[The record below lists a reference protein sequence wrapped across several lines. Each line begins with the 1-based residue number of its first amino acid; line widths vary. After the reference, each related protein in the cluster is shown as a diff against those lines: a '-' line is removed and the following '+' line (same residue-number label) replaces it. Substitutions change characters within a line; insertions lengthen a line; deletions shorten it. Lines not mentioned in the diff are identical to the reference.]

1 MAIYINGITVIA
13 DAVVEPVSR
22 TDAKN
27 WMRITDYTSDDTL
40 IDELI
45 TSARKHIEK
54 LTGLSLANKKLKAY
68 IELTGEVPAV
78 WMVDVPYG
86 PLLCVDEVKYKIGI
100 NNWDPIE
107 ANVDYEK
114 IGGKLWFYAAGN
126 YEITY
131 QAGYG
136 DLPADLENDILTLV
150 AWMYQNRGKAFQGS
164 AREGLMKEYPNW
176 DGLNYHQYKK
186 VVI

>member
-1 MAIYINGITVIA
+1 MAIFIDGITILA

-27 WMRITDYTSDDTL
+27 WMRITYDDDNTM

-45 TSARKHIEK
+45 TSSRKHLEK
-54 LTGLSLANKKLKAY
+54 LTGLSLCNKKIKANV
-68 IELTGEVPAV
+68 ELTGEVPAV

-86 PLLCVDEVKYKIGI
+86 PLLCVDEIRYKTGLNSWDVLE
-100 NNWDPIE
+100 NNVE
-107 ANVDYEK
+107 YEK
-114 IGGKLWFYAAGN
+114 IGGKLWFYVAGC

-136 DLPADLENDILTLV
+136 DLPADLENDLLTLV
-150 AWMYQNRGKAFQGS
+150 AWMYENRGKKMNADPKGILTQF
-164 AREGLMKEYPNW
+164 PFW

>member
-1 MAIYINGITVIA
+1 MAIYIDGITILA

-68 IELTGEVPAV
+68 VDLTGEVPAV

-86 PLLCVDEVKYKIGI
+86 PLLCVDEIRYKTGL
-100 NNWDPIE
+100 NSWDVLE
-107 ANVDYEK
+107 LNLEYEK
-114 IGGKLWFYAAGN
+114 YGSKLWFYTAGT

-150 AWMYQNRGKAFQGS
+150 AWMYENRGKRFQKS
-164 AREGLMKEYPNW
+164 DAIKDYPNW

>member
-1 MAIYINGITVIA
+1 MAIFIDGITIVS
-13 DAVVEPVSR
+13 DASVEPVSR

-27 WMRITDYTSDDTL
+27 WMRIDYTSDDVL
-40 IDELI
+40 IDDLI

-54 LTGLSLANKKLKAY
+54 LTGLSLANKKIKAN

-78 WMVDVPYG
+78 WMVDLPYG
-86 PLLCVDEVKYKIGI
+86 PLICVDEVKYKTGI
-100 NNWDPIE
+100 NDWDVLTV
-107 ANVDYEK
+107 NDDYEK
-114 IGGKLWFYAAGN
+114 IGGKLWFYMGGF

-136 DLPADLENDILTLV
+136 DLPSDLENDILTLV
-150 AWMYQNRGKAFQGS
+150 AWMYENRGKKMNADPK
-164 AREGLMKEYPNW
+164 GLLSQFPNW

>member
-1 MAIYINGITVIA
+1 MAIYINEITVVA

-68 IELTGEVPAV
+68 IELTGEVPEV

-86 PLLCVDEVKYKIGI
+86 PLLCVDEVKYKIGL
-100 NNWDPIE
+100 NNWDVIE
-107 ANVDYEK
+107 ANLDYEK
-114 IGGKLWFYAAGN
+114 IGTKLWFYAAGN

-131 QAGYG
+131 QAGFS
-136 DLPADLENDILTLV
+136 DVPADLENDILTLV

>member
-1 MAIYINGITVIA
+1 MAIYIDSIIVTA
-13 DAVVEPVSR
+13 DASVEPVSR
-22 TDAKN
+22 TQAKD
-27 WMRITDYTSDDTL
+27 WMRITYNTDDTL

-54 LTGLSLANKKLKAY
+54 LTSLSLVNKTIKSY
-68 IELTGEVPAV
+68 VELTGEVPAV
-78 WMVDVPYG
+78 WMVDLPYG
-86 PLLCVDEVKYKIGI
+86 PLGCVDLVRYKSGI
-100 NNWDPIE
+100 NTWDTLDVNE
-107 ANVDYEK
+107 DYEK
-114 IGGKLWFYAAGN
+114 IGNKLWFYMAGT

-136 DLPADLENDILTLV
+136 SIPADLENDILTLV
-150 AWMYQNRGKAFQGS
+150 AWMYENRGKKMNADPKQS
-164 AREGLMKEYPNW
+164 ISQYPFW

>member
-1 MAIYINGITVIA
+1 MAIFIDGITILA

-27 WMRITDYTSDDTL
+27 WMRISYDDDNTM

-45 TSARKHIEK
+45 TSSRKHLEK
-54 LTGLSLANKKLKAY
+54 LTGLSLCNKKIKTNV
-68 IELTGEVPAV
+68 ELTGEVPAV

-86 PLLCVDEVKYKIGI
+86 PLLCLDEIRYKTGI
-100 NNWDPIE
+100 NSWEVLEN
-107 ANVDYEK
+107 NVEYEK
-114 IGGKLWFYAAGN
+114 IGGKLWFYAAGC

-136 DLPADLENDILTLV
+136 DLPADLENDLLTLV
-150 AWMYQNRGKAFQGS
+150 AFMYENRGKKMNADPKASLSQF
-164 AREGLMKEYPNW
+164 ANYE
-176 DGLNYHQYKK
+176 GLNYHQYKK

>member
-1 MAIYINGITVIA
+1 MAIFIDGITILA

-27 WMRITDYTSDDTL
+27 WMRITYDDDNTM

-45 TSARKHIEK
+45 TSSRKHLEK
-54 LTGLSLANKKLKAY
+54 LTGLSLCNKKIKANV
-68 IELTGEVPAV
+68 ELTGEVPAV

-86 PLLCVDEVKYKIGI
+86 PLLCVDEIRYKTGI
-100 NNWDPIE
+100 NSWDVLDN
-107 ANVDYEK
+107 NVEYEK
-114 IGGKLWFYAAGN
+114 IGGKLWFYVAGC

-136 DLPADLENDILTLV
+136 DLPADLENDLLTLV
-150 AWMYQNRGKAFQGS
+150 AWMYENRGKKMNADPKINPAQF
-164 AREGLMKEYPNW
+164 PFW